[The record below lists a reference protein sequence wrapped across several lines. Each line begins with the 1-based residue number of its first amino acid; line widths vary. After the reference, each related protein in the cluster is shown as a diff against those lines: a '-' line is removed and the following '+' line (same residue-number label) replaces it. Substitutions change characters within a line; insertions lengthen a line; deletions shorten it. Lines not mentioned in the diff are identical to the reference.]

1 MSELLCHIEIMKEGH
16 HFIATTE
23 TADGKEKEYKNTVFE
38 DMLTEILISVQE
50 NLDAMEDLVPEEDA
64 PVE

>member
-1 MSELLCHIEIMKEGH
+1 MKDGH

-50 NLDAMEDLVPEEDA
+50 NLDAMDDVVPEEPEEEVPEEA
-64 PVE
+64 

>member
-50 NLDAMEDLVPEEDA
+50 NLDAMEEVVEDDA
-64 PVE
+64 